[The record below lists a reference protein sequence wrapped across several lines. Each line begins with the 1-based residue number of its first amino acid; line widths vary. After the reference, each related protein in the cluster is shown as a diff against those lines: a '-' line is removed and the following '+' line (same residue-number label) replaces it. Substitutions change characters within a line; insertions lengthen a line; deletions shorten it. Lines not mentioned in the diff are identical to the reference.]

1 MRNARIGWTYLIL
14 LALTAVN
21 TVVLPAQSGT
31 SSAISGTVTD
41 ASGAVVANAS
51 VTATEVDTKAT
62 RAEQTDASGH
72 YLFSQVNPGTYRVTV
87 RLEGFANAESEPTP
101 VGVGRNVALNFTLHL
116 KSVSQTVE
124 VTAHQGLLTL
134 DNPDTTTTIE
144 ARTIE
149 NLPNPGQD
157 LTYVTQFAQGALMN
171 TAGSSS
177 DAKAPGGYGN
187 VEFNGLPAT
196 SNGYILD
203 GYDSNDPWL
212 GLNIGLST
220 NLVIGLDALQE
231 STVNTN
237 SYSVDQGRY
246 GASQVNYFT
255 KSGTNQFHGD
265 LYEVWNGSLFNAEDY
280 FLHANDT
287 PGNIA
292 KKPRS
297 VVNEFGVSVGGPI
310 RRNKLFFFAHY
321 EGVRI
326 ALPIVTSATLP
337 TPAYQNYVLGQKYVP
352 GPYVQGQL
360 ETGGTDP
367 VTGTTLQAEP
377 QEIPFYQNMFSLLPA
392 SGGSNVQITGCPL
405 YVNVAP
411 PTNGALPDGDG
422 CASQQQRSLN
432 NSDTENLI
440 VVKIDH
446 TIDASNTVWY
456 RFQQDTGLQAEWT
469 DPINSIFNAYS
480 PQPQRT
486 LVVGYTHIFSPRLVN
501 QFNPGASWY
510 SSIFEPNNY
519 AQALQTFPIML
530 ASGSDS
536 VPFTTIG
543 GLNDT
548 FPQGRKVTQWQIN
561 DNLTWTHEKHTL
573 HFGINTR
580 RVDTSDYDLGEGI
593 VPTVAYNDLAEFTY
607 GAAYTAQQNFPV
619 SLKER
624 VAVGNLEYYGMD
636 TWKPSARATVTY
648 GMRVTWN
655 TNVISPQ
662 ALFSRM
668 AGSFLDATHATNQP
682 LNQVILANVRNLF
695 PATPLFVYQ
704 PRASIAYQ
712 LRPRM
717 AVHAGFGVFNDI
729 IPQQIADSG
738 LMNAPNDPSFTGG
751 IGGQVGGLA
760 IAPGVPGSAVDAAA
774 NANRSFQTTFS
785 SGGAPCA
792 GIQPG
797 APTCPLA
804 VSLNT
809 LPTGTLKTPYY
820 YQYNLGIEQQIG
832 WRGNLRADFVGTRGL
847 HEPYQVQLN
856 GYQNVC
862 NGCFAPFPYQQPL
875 DQRFGNVTEFQ
886 TGANSMYSGLQTVYA
901 QQWGGLTLRGNYT
914 FSHCLDEV
922 SNGGLLAFSTQ
933 GLESPLP
940 GELSR
945 QHASCDYD
953 VRQNISAFG
962 VYQVPFHSGNP
973 ILRRIF
979 ANWSFSETGFLH
991 SGLPFSVLS
1000 QQYSAQVP
1008 NYPYKKCD
1016 PANPAS
1022 CQQGGVFQASNPT
1035 QTIQFAVPNYAN
1047 RIPGVPLYRK
1057 TPYPGVTIN
1066 GTRQWLNPDA
1076 FVSVVDPTTGDCY
1089 TGSVGVPPS
1098 SDNPAICQ
1106 FGNSGRNSVR
1116 GPHFTYSDMYLTK
1129 VFPIREGIKLR
1140 IDGQLFNA
1148 FNHPNFALPST
1159 VEAGVPGSVPA
1170 RFGTLQSLTM
1180 PPTGLLGVGLGGDSS
1195 PRMVAFQA
1203 RVEF

>member
-1 MRNARIGWTYLIL
+1 M
-14 LALTAVN
+14 
-21 TVVLPAQSGT
+21 
-31 SSAISGTVTD
+31 VTD
-41 ASGAVVANAS
+41 ASGAVLSGAS

-62 RAEQTDASGH
+62 RVGVTDSVGH
-72 YLFSQVNPGTYRVTV
+72 FLFSQVNPGTYEVTV
-87 RLEGFANAESEPTP
+87 RANGFAGSTSAATP
-101 VGVGRNVALNFTLHL
+101 VGVGRTATLNFSLEISSAT
-116 KSVSQTVE
+116 QTVE
-124 VTAHQGLLTL
+124 VTAQQGLLTL
-134 DNPDTTTTIE
+134 DNPNTTTTIE
-144 ARTIE
+144 AKTIE

-220 NLVIGLDALQE
+220 NLVIGLDAVQE

-237 SYSVDQGRY
+237 SFSVDQGRY
-246 GASQVNYFT
+246 AVAQVNYVT
-255 KSGTNQFHGD
+255 KSGSNGFHGD
-265 LYEVWNGSLFNAEDY
+265 AYELWNGSLLNAENY

-287 PGNIA
+287 PGNVA
-292 KKPRS
+292 AKPRD

-310 RRNKLFFFAHY
+310 RKNKLFFFAHY
-321 EGVRI
+321 EGIRI
-326 ALPIVTSATLP
+326 ALPIVTPTTLP
-337 TPAYQNYVLGQKYVP
+337 TPAYQQYVLGQ
-352 GPYVQGQL
+352 L
-360 ETGGTDP
+360 AAGGYDP
-367 VTGTTLQAEP
+367 VTGTNLPAQPA
-377 QEIPFYQNMFSLLPA
+377 EIPFYKNMFSLLPPGGGSPVAITACPLDA
-392 SGGSNVQITGCPL
+392 SGNLLPTRTTGTL
-405 YVNVAP
+405 
-411 PTNGALPDGDG
+411 LDGDG

-446 TIDASNTVWY
+446 TINKKDSVWY

-469 DPINSIFNAYS
+469 DPMNSIFNSYS

-486 LVVGYTHIFSPRLVN
+486 LVVGYTHIFGPDLVN

-519 AQALQTFPIML
+519 AQVLETFPIVL
-530 ASGSDS
+530 TSGSDS

-548 FPQGRKVTQWQIN
+548 FAQGRKVTQWQIN
-561 DNLTWTHEKHTL
+561 DNLTWTRGRHTL

-580 RVDTSDYDLGEGI
+580 RVDTSDYDLGEGV
-593 VPTVAYNDLAEFTY
+593 VPTATYNDLAEFTY

-619 SLKER
+619 SLKDR

-636 TWKPSARATVTY
+636 TWKPSAKTTLTY

-655 TNVISPQ
+655 SNVTSPQ
-662 ALFSRM
+662 GLFGRM
-668 AGSFLDATHATNQP
+668 ASSFLDASHETNQP
-682 LNQVILANVRNLF
+682 LNQVVLGNVHNLF
-695 PATPLFVYQ
+695 AATPLFIYQ

-712 LRPRM
+712 LLPHT

-738 LMNAPNDPSFTGG
+738 LINAPNDPSFTGG
-751 IGGQVGGLA
+751 IGGQVGGLG
-760 IAPGVPGSAVDAAA
+760 IAPGVPGSAVDAAVDA
-774 NANRSFQTTFS
+774 NTLFQTAFN

-792 GIQPG
+792 GIEPG

-809 LPTGTLKTPYY
+809 FPTGTLKTPYY
-820 YQYNLGIEQQIG
+820 YQYNLGVEQQVG
-832 WRGNLRADFVGTRGL
+832 SHGDLRADYVGTRGL

-862 NGCFAPFPYQQPL
+862 DGCFAPFTYRQPL

-886 TGANSMYSGLQTVYA
+886 TGASSIYNGLQTVYT
-901 QQWGGLTLRGNYT
+901 QQWGGLTLRANYS

-945 QHASCDYD
+945 QYASCDYD
-953 VRQNISAFG
+953 VRHDISAYG
-962 VYQVPFHSGNP
+962 IYQVPFHSSHAL
-973 ILRRIF
+973 LRQAF
-979 ANWSFSETGFLH
+979 GGWSFSETGFLH

-1000 QQYSAQVP
+1000 QQYSA
-1008 NYPYKKCD
+1008 NG
-1016 PANPAS
+1016 N
-1022 CQQGGVFQASNPT
+1022 GVLQASNSA

-1047 RIPGVPLYRK
+1047 RVPGVPLYRK
-1057 TPYPGVTIN
+1057 TLYPGVTID
-1066 GTRQWLNPDA
+1066 GTKQWLNPDA
-1076 FVSVVDPTTGDCY
+1076 FVSAVDPTTGACY
-1089 TGSVGVPPS
+1089 TGVLGVQNDSPT
-1098 SDNPAICQ
+1098 ICQ
-1106 FGNSGRNSVR
+1106 FGSSGRNSVR
-1116 GPHFTYSDMYLTK
+1116 GPHFTYSDMYIAK
-1129 VFPIREGIKLR
+1129 SFPIREGIKLR
-1140 IDGQLFNA
+1140 IDGQIFNA
-1148 FNHPNFALPST
+1148 FNHPNFALPTT
-1159 VEAGVPGSVPA
+1159 VQAGVPGSVPA
-1170 RFGTLQSLTM
+1170 RFGTLQSVTM

-1195 PRMVAFQA
+1195 PRMIAFQG
-1203 RVEF
+1203 RIEF